1 MLYAPQHPLLFIAVA
16 TILFTV
22 GVLAGAVLARRLPPP
37 PRPRRLSDAQILA
50 RVAPPPAPA
59 APPPPPAPTLGV
71 LVRDHLTDQKGI
83 ETLEWVTVGAVVL
96 AAALVAFSAELAPG
110 INDAAHRLRLLLP

>member
-22 GVLAGAVLARRLPPP
+22 GVVLGAVLARRLPPP

-71 LVRDHLTDQKGI
+71 LVRDHLTDQKGV
-83 ETLEWVTVGAVVL
+83 ETLEWIAVGALIV
-96 AAALVAFSAELAPG
+96 AAAVVAISVEVAPG
-110 INDAAHRLRLLLP
+110 LADAAHRLRLSLP